1 MGIQS
6 LLIRRGRFAMQREE
20 KGRPWWVFNML
31 EGRPWQVV
39 MMGTTHTQT
48 HIHHTVEPE
57 AGGLN
62 SGPLATWPQARK
74 RLTHHRAQPSSPNPP
89 H

>member
-1 MGIQS
+1 MGIQ
-6 LLIRRGRFAMQREE
+6 RVRGKALA
-20 KGRPWWVFNML
+20 GGND
-31 EGRPWQVV
+31 GYH
-39 MMGTTHTQT
+39 THTQT